1 MAGTLQQQLDSIRAK
16 ATVLVERYNK
26 LAQAHRQALSSVV
39 ELEGRL
45 AESEARRAE
54 LENEIG
60 MLRSSAVIAP
70 TGGDIHQARRFLSE
84 LLREID
90 KCISDLTV

>member
-26 LAQAHRQALSSVV
+26 LAQAHRQALSSVA

-45 AESEARRAE
+45 AESGRR
-54 LENEIG
+54 LDEIV
-60 MLRSSAVIAP
+60 LRL
-70 TGGDIHQARRFLSE
+70 DEHQSFGTEVHRPQGQE
-84 LLREID
+84 
-90 KCISDLTV
+90 